1 MYFSFFPFQPD
12 SQTVVGIRFLAN
24 PVPEANEVI
33 WHHSP
38 PVSEEGAPPP
48 PGEFNLESG
57 MVSQTLFKKYLLHSY
72 VLRWSGFLSIRL

>member
-1 MYFSFFPFQPD
+1 MNISIKSDFSVFLIFPFQPD

-57 MVSQTLFKKYLLHSY
+57 MVS
-72 VLRWSGFLSIRL
+72 

>member
-1 MYFSFFPFQPD
+1 MYFSFFFFQPD

-57 MVSQTLFKKYLLHSY
+57 MVSQTFFFKYLL
-72 VLRWSGFLSIRL
+72 

>member
-1 MYFSFFPFQPD
+1 MLPSVFLIFSFQPD

-57 MVSQTLFKKYLLHSY
+57 MVSQTFFLIFAAGAIQK
-72 VLRWSGFLSIRL
+72 LR

>member
-1 MYFSFFPFQPD
+1 MYFSFFSFQPD

-57 MVSQTLFKKYLLHSY
+57 MVSKTTFLKYLLLMVDPVSE
-72 VLRWSGFLSIRL
+72 